1 MSLTQKQILIGQLAQ
16 RFGISPK
23 TIRWYED
30 NGLLEKT
37 ERSDSGYRLYS
48 KDDVER
54 LTFIRKALAIG
65 FAVKDIQEILHIRHT
80 GALPCQKV
88 RALLDEKIDELG
100 EQIESRKRLLSEL
113 KSLRA
118 DWLDKAS
125 SASSSAA
132 AVCPLIEE
140 GKPGHQ

>member
-1 MSLTQKQILIGQLAQ
+1 MSETQRHLLIGELAR

-37 ERSDSGYRLYS
+37 ERSESGYRLYS
-48 KDDVER
+48 KKDVER
-54 LTFIRKALAIG
+54 LDFIRKALAIG
-65 FAVKDIQEILHIRHT
+65 FAVKDIQEILQIRHS
-80 GALPCQKV
+80 GALPCKKV
-88 RALLDEKIDELG
+88 RSLLDEKIQQLS
-100 EQIESRKRLLSEL
+100 EQIEDRQRLFSEL
-113 KSLRA
+113 QSLRA
-118 DWLDKAS
+118 HWLNKIS
-125 SASSSAA
+125 SNESDHA